1 MNEQVLAARG
11 NSLFMKALAA
21 EGGDMPTQFGVQLLA
36 PGLLYGATTLVAWA
50 MLSGAID
57 LPASW
62 MDWLWIPATLI
73 YVPVLLLLSH
83 RARSMIPGSG
93 ARVWVAAWSAMG
105 LMSGAVLLALIMA
118 RGRIDAP
125 FLLLW
130 PPMAFAL
137 YGGAWTMLA
146 IVRRQSSYGFVAG
159 GSFFTAIVCAMLIST
174 PTQWLV
180 MGIGILLW
188 VAGPGAVIVLGTRAA
203 AKA

>member
-1 MNEQVLAARG
+1 MSEQVLAVRG

-21 EGGDMPTQFGVQLLA
+21 EGGDMPSQFGVQLLA

-50 MLSGAID
+50 MLSGAIN

-73 YVPVLLLLSH
+73 YVPVLVLLSR
-83 RARSMIPGSG
+83 RAQSMIPGSG

-105 LMSGAVLLALIMA
+105 LMSGAVLLSLIMA

-130 PPMAFAL
+130 PPVAFAL

-159 GSFFTAIVCAMLIST
+159 GAFVTAIVCAMLIST

-203 AKA
+203 AKS

>member
-1 MNEQVLAARG
+1 MNDQVLAGRG
-11 NSLFMKALAA
+11 DGLFMKALAE
-21 EGGDMPTQFGVQLLA
+21 EGGDMPTQFGMQLLV
-36 PGLLYGATTLVAWA
+36 PGLLYGATALVAWA
-50 MLSGAID
+50 MLSGALD

-73 YVPVLLLLSH
+73 YVPILLVLRH

-93 ARVWVAAWSAMG
+93 ARVWIAAWSAMG
-105 LMSGAVLLALIMA
+105 LMSGAVLIALIMA
-118 RGRIDAP
+118 RGRINAP

-130 PPMAFAL
+130 PPIAFTL
-137 YGGAWTMLA
+137 FGGAWAMLG

-159 GSFFTAIVCAMLIST
+159 GAFATAIVCAMLIST

-180 MGIGILLW
+180 TGIGILLW

-203 AKA
+203 SKS